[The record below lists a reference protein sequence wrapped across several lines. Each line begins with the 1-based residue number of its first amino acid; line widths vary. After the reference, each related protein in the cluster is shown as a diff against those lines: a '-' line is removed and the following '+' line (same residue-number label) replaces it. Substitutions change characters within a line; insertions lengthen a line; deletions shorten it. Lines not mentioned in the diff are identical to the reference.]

1 MRRWGFEGA
10 FAGFEASF
18 RLLWTA
24 VLHGGQGRVSNFLM
38 LYPRKKQHSP
48 TQTSRFLRF
57 INRPLAQLSSSHR
70 VTLLASCS
78 TNPTRFETISPVT
91 TAPNEHLRTTSSAS
105 LTTRFP
111 PIVGH
116 VRW

>member
-1 MRRWGFEGA
+1 MRGHFLDSRRRFDFSGRLFCMAARAGCLT
-10 FAGFEASF
+10 FSRYIQRRNNTHQYKRLAGFMRF
-18 RLLWTA
+18 
-24 VLHGGQGRVSNFLM
+24 VS
-38 LYPRKKQHSP
+38 
-48 TQTSRFLRF
+48 
-57 INRPLAQLSSSHR
+57 RPLAQLSSSHR

-105 LTTRFP
+105 LTARFP

-116 VRW
+116 VSW